1 VNLPGKGCGMLAQAT
16 TTSSGGG
23 GLLLWYIVLYVIG
36 ALAFYGIFK
45 KANKTPWAA
54 FVPFYNFYILLE
66 VVGRPGWWLILYFIP
81 FVNLVVFIIVM
92 IDLAKSFGKGGGYA
106 VGLIFLFWIFAMILG
121 FGSAQYM
128 GPSVGGAAMTPP
140 PPPPPAP

>member
-1 VNLPGKGCGMLAQAT
+1 MLADT
-16 TTSSGGG
+16 TTDAGAGA

-66 VVGRPGWWLILYFIP
+66 VVGPPG
-81 FVNLVVFIIVM
+81 LVADPLLHPDREPDRLHHRV
-92 IDLAKSFGKGGGYA
+92 
-106 VGLIFLFWIFAMILG
+106 
-121 FGSAQYM
+121 
-128 GPSVGGAAMTPP
+128 
-140 PPPPPAP
+140 